1 MKKLIISVA
10 SLLLVLGFVFF
21 SGWEYLES
29 FNYDYDYNN
38 SKERVENLTVMV
50 SIFPK
55 YTKGKS
61 EKLCLFNAITHYRGH
76 HENLELHVNLDP
88 NVFIKMKDYTKPFKF
103 PKEPVSVSNLV
114 VKNEKGEEFVLI
126 GDEKQLVKSHPPIRL
141 KGFSGERLEVR
152 STIHY
157 LDPHGK
163 EQHKIINLGFTY
175 APEKKVQHQITRW
188 LRGAS

>member
-1 MKKLIISVA
+1 MKKLIIFIISFI
-10 SLLLVLGFVFF
+10 LVVGLVSF

-29 FNYDYDYNN
+29 FNYDYDYHN
-38 SKERVENLTVMV
+38 SEERVEDLTVMV

-61 EKLCLFNAITHYRGH
+61 ERYRLFNAIKCYQGH
-76 HENLELHVNLDP
+76 HENLELHVRLKP
-88 NVFIKMKDYTKPFKF
+88 NVFIKMKDYTKPFEF

-126 GDEKQLVKSHPPIRL
+126 GNEKQLVKSHPPIRL

-157 LDPHGK
+157 LDPQGK
-163 EQHKIINLGFTY
+163 EQQKIINLGFTY
-175 APEKKVQHQITRW
+175 APEKKVQHQISRW

>member
-1 MKKLIISVA
+1 MKKLIAFIT
-10 SLLLVLGFVFF
+10 SLILVIGLVFF

-29 FNYDYDYNN
+29 FNYDYDYENRN
-38 SKERVENLTVMV
+38 EIVEDLTVKV
-50 SIFPK
+50 KIFPK
-55 YTKGKS
+55 YTKGRS
-61 EKLCLFNAITHYRGH
+61 EQYCAFNTIKHYRGH
-76 HENLELHVNLDP
+76 HENLELHVNLSR
-88 NVFIKMKDYTKPFKF
+88 NVFIKMKDYTKPFEF

-126 GDEKQLVKSHPPIRL
+126 GDEKQLVKNHPPIRL

-157 LDPHGK
+157 LDPQGK
-163 EQHKIINLGFTY
+163 EQQKIINLGFTY